1 MGRTTS
7 RAEPEPMRIL
17 GIGRK
22 RWGLIKGSHAESGF
36 TLIELLLALTIVA
49 VMLGIAVLA
58 IPNHD
63 ERYWRDNLDQL
74 VASLNAAQDES
85 LMSGSSMLAQIDETG
100 WRFSRPLN
108 VNPMAEANPPATFI
122 PDAYKAK
129 VWAKTVIV
137 SPTQLTLGTESVSTT
152 MRIPIQQDK
161 RFATLV
167 RASNGRFSWVSP

>member
-1 MGRTTS
+1 MGQIRS
-7 RAEPEPMRIL
+7 RAEPELMRIL
-17 GIGRK
+17 GIGK
-22 RWGLIKGSHAESGF
+22 KSNGLIKCSSAESGF

-49 VMLGIAVLA
+49 VMLGIAVLT

-85 LMSGSSMLAQIDETG
+85 LMSGSSMLAQIDEAG

-108 VNPMAEANPPATFI
+108 LNPMAEANTPATFI

-129 VWAKTVIV
+129 VWAKPVIV
-137 SPTQLTLGTESVSTT
+137 SSMQLTLGAESVTT
-152 MRIPIQQDK
+152 AMRIPIQQDK

-167 RASNGRFSWVSP
+167 RASNGRFSWESP

>member
-1 MGRTTS
+1 MGQITS

-17 GIGRK
+17 GIGK
-22 RWGLIKGSHAESGF
+22 KSNGLIKCSSAESGF

-49 VMLGIAVLA
+49 VMLGIAVLT

-85 LMSGSSMLAQIDETG
+85 LMSGSSMLAQIDEAG

-108 VNPMAEANPPATFI
+108 LNPLAEANTPATFI

-129 VWAKTVIV
+129 VWAKAVIV
-137 SPTQLTLGTESVSTT
+137 SPMQLTLGTESITTT

-167 RASNGRFSWVSP
+167 RASNGRFSWESP